1 MKPSWNKKYTTIA
14 IYCAIVLLFAIFS
27 VFFFINYGKFDEYI
41 EAIWKAIRSIIYG
54 AIIAYLL
61 WPVLKFFENKVFAFL
76 TGDDKIPTI
85 PEKPEIPTVP
95 EIPEKPSRPVF
106 DKSVSVIE
114 KQRILLE
121 YDEQMREYKRQMREY
136 KRLLA
141 AKKHAESTIA
151 KIEKKTPRL
160 EIKIA
165 KVTARHERIRS
176 RCYNDG
182 AKRTRFGLRRAL
194 SVLMTVIVMIILIAL
209 FIYMVVPQ
217 IVSGYNDLTVQLPKY
232 AADVSAWLGQTAS
245 RTDFIGD
252 IFSDIVKYVN
262 ELISN
267 ISSYIQSAMPT
278 IGKAIGN
285 VFNTIKDVGIGIFF
299 AIYFLLGKERV
310 VAKFKKLIRSIL
322 KDTAYTKFSK
332 VGRDLNKNFGSF
344 ITAKLID
351 SLIIG
356 ILTFIGM
363 LILNLPYSPL
373 IAVVIGVT
381 NVIPMF
387 GPFIGAIPSAFIIF
401 IVDPMKALVF
411 VIFII
416 ILQQFDGNVL
426 GPRLLGAQTNTTSL
440 GILTALTVLSSFWG
454 ITGLIIAVPIFAVV
468 YTLIKEHSEK
478 RLQKKGASVD
488 TADYYEQND
497 YIGRALHEEQ
507 TIKKNHKNT
516 LRQTL
521 SNSGA
526 GDAALRLKIVSNL
539 VDKVDETDEHRKA
552 NGDDLYDDSMHDDS
566 AEEFLK
572 SVDASKQE
580 ESDESLL
587 DAPNGVDEVISADEP
602 QDENENK

>member
-1 MKPSWNKKYTTIA
+1 MKPSWNRKYTTIA
-14 IYCAIVLLFAIFS
+14 IYCAIVLLFIVFS
-27 VFFFINYGKFDEYI
+27 VFFFINYGNFDTYI
-41 EAIWKAIRSIIYG
+41 DSIWKALRSIIYG
-54 AIIAYLL
+54 AIISYRL
-61 WPVLKFFENKVFAFL
+61 WPVLKFFENKVFAFI
-76 TGDDKIPTI
+76 TGDDAVPTI
-85 PEKPEIPTVP
+85 PDKPEIPVVP
-95 EIPEKPSRPVF
+95 EIPVKPEKPVI

-121 YDEQMREYKRQMREY
+121 YDEALREYKRLMREYKR
-136 KRLLA
+136 A
-141 AKKHAESTIA
+141 VASKKHAESTIK
-151 KIEKKTPRL
+151 KIEKTTPKL

-165 KVTARHERIRS
+165 KVTARHERIRARS
-176 RCYNDG
+176 YDDG
-182 AKRTRFGLRRAL
+182 AKRTRFGIRRAL
-194 SVLMTVIVMIILIAL
+194 SVLMTVIVTLILLAL

-252 IFSDIVKYVN
+252 IFSDLVKNLN

-267 ISSYIQSAMPT
+267 ISSYIQNALPT

-285 VFNTIKDVGIGIFF
+285 VFTTLKDVGIGIFF

-310 VAKFKKLIRSIL
+310 VAKIKKLFRAIL
-322 KDTAYTKFSK
+322 SDKAFGKFSK

-356 ILTFIGM
+356 MLTFIGM

-381 NVIPMF
+381 NIIPMF

-416 ILQQFDGNVL
+416 VLQQFDGNVL

-454 ITGLIIAVPIFAVV
+454 ITGLIIAVPVFAVV
-468 YTLIKEHSEK
+468 YTIIKERSEK
-478 RLQKKGASVD
+478 RLSRKGASVD
-488 TADYYEQND
+488 TADYYDQND

-507 TIKKNHKNT
+507 EIKKQHKNT

-526 GDAALRLKIVSNL
+526 GDAALRLKIVSSL

-552 NGDDLYDDSMHDDS
+552 NSDDLYNDALHDDS

-572 SVDASKQE
+572 SVDAAKENAAVQE
-580 ESDESLL
+580 LKEREEEEETSEKSD
-587 DAPNGVDEVISADEP
+587 DTDE
-602 QDENENK
+602 

>member
-95 EIPEKPSRPVF
+95 EIPEKPNRPVF

-151 KIEKKTPRL
+151 KIEKRTPKL

-217 IVSGYNDLTVQLPKY
+217 THPLAKHEGIRLKDLE
-232 AADVSAWLGQTAS
+232 GQ
-245 RTDFIGD
+245 
-252 IFSDIVKYVN
+252 
-262 ELISN
+262 
-267 ISSYIQSAMPT
+267 
-278 IGKAIGN
+278 
-285 VFNTIKDVGIGIFF
+285 
-299 AIYFLLGKERV
+299 
-310 VAKFKKLIRSIL
+310 SIL
-322 KDTAYTKFSK
+322 LFSQIGFWYELCKEKIPHPRFIMQDDFHTFGELAYASALPVFTTDYWI
-332 VGRDLNKNFGSF
+332 GRDEYVSDGRILLPILDPEANVSYYLACAGKDKRRFKALF
-344 ITAKLID
+344 EQID
-351 SLIIG
+351 S
-356 ILTFIGM
+356 
-363 LILNLPYSPL
+363 
-373 IAVVIGVT
+373 
-381 NVIPMF
+381 
-387 GPFIGAIPSAFIIF
+387 
-401 IVDPMKALVF
+401 
-411 VIFII
+411 
-416 ILQQFDGNVL
+416 
-426 GPRLLGAQTNTTSL
+426 
-440 GILTALTVLSSFWG
+440 
-454 ITGLIIAVPIFAVV
+454 
-468 YTLIKEHSEK
+468 
-478 RLQKKGASVD
+478 
-488 TADYYEQND
+488 
-497 YIGRALHEEQ
+497 
-507 TIKKNHKNT
+507 
-516 LRQTL
+516 
-521 SNSGA
+521 
-526 GDAALRLKIVSNL
+526 
-539 VDKVDETDEHRKA
+539 
-552 NGDDLYDDSMHDDS
+552 
-566 AEEFLK
+566 
-572 SVDASKQE
+572 
-580 ESDESLL
+580 
-587 DAPNGVDEVISADEP
+587 
-602 QDENENK
+602 